1 MGRHLRAGALL
12 AGIVGAAALLR
23 FAGLGHHLAHD
34 PMDFDEMNNFV
45 EPILKMWRTGS
56 PDPTVYSGY
65 PGFFNWLAFLPVLA
79 GQRLAGAYGGYV
91 GGRAL
96 VACFGVANV
105 WLAYRVCR
113 AFVGPGAA
121 LFGAAL
127 MAVSRGPVRAA
138 HSITPDVLVATAALA
153 LLLVVQRATA
163 RRHWVGAGIL
173 CGLATAVKY
182 TGLLTLPILLVG
194 LGLRPERRRG
204 LPVAALA
211 ALLTFGAAAPYAVL
225 AHSPMGTGFGHSVRH
240 YYGAGSEENRA
251 LQGRGASLGDVANY
265 FVFDVTYP
273 GLLLAA
279 LALVLRRPRRDVLPA
294 LALIAATIVATAPA
308 NKVYPRHMLSAT
320 AVTIVLAAIGFD
332 ALVARWP
339 SAPSRTLAATLV
351 AALLLVRPA
360 REAAWMAWTY
370 RGPTAADQ
378 AVAWV
383 EANLPSRALIASAA
397 DPFEPD
403 RARFEVRAPIPVFD
417 LAPEVRA
424 HYDALVA
431 TGPIPK
437 GHADL
442 EAAAEICTGPRS
454 VPCEF
459 TILRPRARPLLSPAP
474 PPSAVEAGGDDPRAA
489 LDGDPATVWLAP
501 AGPTSLVL
509 RWNEPQ
515 RVVRVDVDVDARET
529 SWPQDITW
537 EGTAEGGDEHPLAAE
552 TLRPVRARRQ
562 RESSP
567 RGQAYVFASP
577 SPVRELRLR
586 RAQGDAWGIAE
597 VRIFCGR

>member
-1 MGRHLRAGALL
+1 MGRHLRTGALL
-12 AGIVGAAALLR
+12 AGVLGIAAVLR

-65 PGFFNWLAFLPVLA
+65 PGFFNWIAFLPVLV
-79 GQRLAGAYGGYV
+79 GQRLAGGYGAYV

-105 WLAYRVCR
+105 WLTYRVCR
-113 AFVGPGAA
+113 ALVGPGAA

-138 HSITPDVLVATAALA
+138 HAITPDVLVATATLA

-163 RRHWVGAGIL
+163 RREWVGAGIF

-194 LGLRPERRRG
+194 LGPRPERRRS
-204 LPVAALA
+204 LPIAALA
-211 ALLTFGAAAPYAVL
+211 ALLAFGAAAPYAVV
-225 AHSPMGTGFGHSVRH
+225 AQGSMGAGLEHSVRH
-240 YYGAGSEENRA
+240 YYGAAVDENRA
-251 LQGRGASLGDVANY
+251 LQGRGGAFGDVANY

-279 LALVLRRPRRDVLPA
+279 LALVLRRPRREMLPA
-294 LALIAATIVATAPA
+294 LALVASTILATAPA
-308 NKVYPRHMLSAT
+308 NKVYSRHMLSAT
-320 AVTIVLAAIGFD
+320 AATIVLAAIGFD
-332 ALVARWP
+332 ALVARFASP
-339 SAPSRTLAATLV
+339 SGRGVAAAVV
-351 AALLLVRPA
+351 AALVLVSPA

-383 EANLPSRALIASAA
+383 EANLPGRGLIASAA

-403 RARFEVRAPIPVFD
+403 RARFEVRAPVPVFD

-431 TGPIPK
+431 SGPIPK

-442 EAAAEICTGPRS
+442 ETAASICTGPRS

-459 TILRPRARPLLSPAP
+459 TILRPRARPLLSLAP
-474 PPSAVEAGGDDPRAA
+474 PPSAVGAGGDDAHAA
-489 LDGDPATVWLAP
+489 VDGDPATVWLAP

-509 RWNEPQ
+509 RWNEAQ
-515 RVVRVDVDVDARET
+515 RVVRVDVDVDAREG
-529 SWPQDITW
+529 SWPQEITW
-537 EGTAEGGDEHPLAAE
+537 DGIAEGGDEQPLAAE
-552 TLRPVRARRQ
+552 TLRPARARRQ

-567 RGQAYVFASP
+567 HGQAYVFASP

-586 RAQGDAWGIAE
+586 RAKGDPWGIAE
-597 VRIFCGR
+597 VRIFCSP